1 MIAGS
6 NGAGGCVM
14 NNPYNPYYWARL
26 MQAADAAP
34 SILNTKPWS
43 FDDRLD
49 NDRIELR
56 PDWARHLKV
65 IDPRHRELFISCG
78 AALFNLRMAI
88 RVTGHDPAVWL
99 LPDGRA
105 GGAAVC
111 LHCGDRC
118 GVGDLL
124 ASVEIVTRW
133 THPVTVTE
141 QRLYEAILQRH
152 TVREP
157 FSRGI
162 PMTVLAEL
170 EQAALVEGADARLLH
185 RRDTRRLLRRAARTD
200 QKLKLDQSYVDEL
213 RIWTGGNATPDL
225 GVPADKFGPE
235 PTSRRHPPVRDLSL
249 AWPGARQVKM
259 KFKRSQLIVLETE
272 TDEPS
277 DWMHVGQALQRLL
290 LTATYYGVKAS
301 FLTQQL
307 EEKDRKMPPL
317 QSTQQWWRWPES
329 PQMIIRVGGT

>member
-1 MIAGS
+1 
-6 NGAGGCVM
+6 
-14 NNPYNPYYWARL
+14 
-26 MQAADAAP
+26 
-34 SILNTKPWS
+34 
-43 FDDRLD
+43 
-49 NDRIELR
+49 
-56 PDWARHLKV
+56 
-65 IDPRHRELFISCG
+65 
-78 AALFNLRMAI
+78 MAI
-88 RVTGHDPAVWL
+88 RVTGHDPVIWL
-99 LPDGRA
+99 LPDERA

-162 PMTVLAEL
+162 PMTVLAVL

-213 RIWTGGNATPDL
+213 RIWTGSNATPDL

-259 KFKRSQLIVLETE
+259 KFKRPQLIVLETE

-290 LTATYYGVKAS
+290 LTATYYGVKTP

-307 EEKDRKMPPL
+307 EGKDGKRLPL
-317 QSTQQWWRWPES
+317 QSTQQCWRWPES